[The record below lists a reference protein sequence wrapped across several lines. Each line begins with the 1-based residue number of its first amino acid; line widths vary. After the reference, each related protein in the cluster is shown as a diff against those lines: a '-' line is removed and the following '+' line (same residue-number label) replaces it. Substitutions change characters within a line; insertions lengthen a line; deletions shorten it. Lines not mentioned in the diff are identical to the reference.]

1 MWGHLSSV
9 QQTVLLNEDWKW
21 EWTSL
26 PSSYSSPMSYQSHT
40 KDIWQ
45 YMTSI
50 LTIWV
55 VGAIYIYIIHD
66 VSMYIVKTTKTW
78 SSCCPDHLRHQFQGI
93 PTVGLALSI
102 SLAFHWKKTKRY
114 LTTEIPNQNGLKAG
128 RFSTRRLKQRQKRKH
143 FPNIRLTPTTW
154 AASLN
159 QPRLPNA
166 TTVLATS
173 GIDPRKS
180 PVVGFRLRYMCN
192 MKPHQKMAY
201 SKVHIRLW

>member
-1 MWGHLSSV
+1 
-9 QQTVLLNEDWKW
+9 
-21 EWTSL
+21 
-26 PSSYSSPMSYQSHT
+26 
-40 KDIWQ
+40 
-45 YMTSI
+45 
-50 LTIWV
+50 
-55 VGAIYIYIIHD
+55 
-66 VSMYIVKTTKTW
+66 MYIVKTTKTW

-143 FPNIRLTPTTW
+143 PQIPSPSLLQSSRFKHFPNATW

-192 MKPHQKMAY
+192 MKPHQKKRHIY
-201 SKVHIRLW
+201 STHTFMVSLFGVYLWNMSGTFIY